1 MNMNNIQCPSCE
13 SDMQLAF
20 CAKASGLSYAK
31 PDDFKNNVFVDK
43 DLSEAGFRKLIPWKG
58 EWHRAHI
65 CEACGIYTIEY
76 ASSYSRAEVEE
87 MITALKQEA

>member
-1 MNMNNIQCPSCE
+1 M
-13 SDMQLAF
+13 DLAF

-31 PDDFKNNVFVDK
+31 PDKFMNNMFVDK

-76 ASSYSRAEVEE
+76 AISYSREEVEQL
-87 MITALKQEA
+87 ISTSKQTA